1 MRKEKSTLIS
11 LQTLI
16 IFSGLENTNAYFGF
30 KNLIIMGPIKTSTGP
45 YCWAVIQVWS
55 KSNSLLNF
63 KKCYRYSLA
72 TVKNHAPTLL
82 SHLVINWNPSHK
94 ARLCFRFGNQ
104 RERERERENG
114 KRVRSAESA
123 NLQPSK
129 NWIRFYF

>member
-1 MRKEKSTLIS
+1 
-11 LQTLI
+11 
-16 IFSGLENTNAYFGF
+16 
-30 KNLIIMGPIKTSTGP
+30 MGPIKTSTGP

-104 RERERERENG
+104 RERERERMAKGWGVQGVLICNPAKIEFASTS
-114 KRVRSAESA
+114 RIA
-123 NLQPSK
+123 
-129 NWIRFYF
+129 IYFSRNSPGTLFNSPTPLPLYVHYVLYFLKG